1 MNCRRGYPATKFT
14 SFFGT
19 TMIFL
24 MVLPARNGCT
34 FSEGLAAASS
44 SARE

>member
-1 MNCRRGYPATKFT
+1 MFA

-24 MVLPARNGCT
+24 IVLPAMNGCT
-34 FSEGLAAASS
+34 FFERIVCLLTSY
-44 SARE
+44 